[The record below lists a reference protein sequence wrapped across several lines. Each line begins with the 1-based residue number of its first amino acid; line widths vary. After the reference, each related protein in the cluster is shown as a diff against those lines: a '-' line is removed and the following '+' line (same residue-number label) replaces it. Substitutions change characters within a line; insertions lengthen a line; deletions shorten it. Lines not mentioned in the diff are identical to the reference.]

1 MLKNRE
7 RAIGE
12 EVKAIASDRSA
23 LVSRWVARALEEKP
37 LPQIIRNLEL
47 AFGEPRNERR
57 RDPLDTLINVIL
69 SQATSDVNSDRAF
82 ASLKRRFPTWE
93 DALRA
98 RTSSIAA
105 AIRSGGLA
113 NQKAAVIK
121 NLLRQIREKH
131 GALDLSFLCAMPT
144 REAAAYLAQF
154 RGIGPK
160 TIACTL
166 LFACGKEVFPID
178 THIFRVLRRV
188 GLLPDKCSAELAHA
202 IMDQMVPRGKF
213 YSFHINLIRLG
224 RTICRPR
231 EPQCGRCPI
240 VEYCDYGR
248 ERI

>member
-93 DALRA
+93 DALRGRA
-98 RTSSIAA
+98 VWCDDSAPLPPMCPR
-105 AIRSGGLA
+105 RL
-113 NQKAAVIK
+113 NQ
-121 NLLRQIREKH
+121 N
-131 GALDLSFLCAMPT
+131 
-144 REAAAYLAQF
+144 
-154 RGIGPK
+154 
-160 TIACTL
+160 
-166 LFACGKEVFPID
+166 
-178 THIFRVLRRV
+178 
-188 GLLPDKCSAELAHA
+188 
-202 IMDQMVPRGKF
+202 
-213 YSFHINLIRLG
+213 
-224 RTICRPR
+224 
-231 EPQCGRCPI
+231 
-240 VEYCDYGR
+240 
-248 ERI
+248 